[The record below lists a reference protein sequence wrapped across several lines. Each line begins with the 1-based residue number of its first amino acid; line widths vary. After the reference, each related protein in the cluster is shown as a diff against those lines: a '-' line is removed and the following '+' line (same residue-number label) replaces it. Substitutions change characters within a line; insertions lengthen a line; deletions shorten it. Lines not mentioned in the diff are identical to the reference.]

1 MQERVQELYNK
12 AVAAFD
18 RGEYEISIKEYE
30 SALAIEPD
38 NIDILVNVG
47 AVCLVKRRADQ
58 AIKYLGHALELDSQN
73 SMALYDIGKAY
84 MFKEDYRLA
93 YVAFKQA
100 SELLPDDLE
109 IKELIISSLRS
120 LGKFKEAVRLNLE
133 IIDQISDNG
142 EALMQ
147 LAGDLKMLARYD
159 EALDIYRKASDVMCN
174 SIEPLMGIFDCQLHM
189 KNNDKALLTLKR
201 ASMLEPN
208 NQDIII
214 KQADLLIADGN
225 LQEAIDLIG
234 HGLETIENPAALREK
249 YNEMVRRLPVLKKKN
264 APSRFVMGKSN
275 HETEVYDILDKLYD
289 GKIRIEMAL
298 NELDVLRQKEPS
310 DLFIVNEFANLLFQ
324 TKQFDKAAEVYSE
337 LYMARPN
344 EPTHRVDLAKSQA
357 MKGDVET
364 ARETLTTAI
373 RELGH
378 QAELDLALVEL
389 DLLEK
394 DFDKDSARLDVI
406 VNEFPDDVHALFLYA
421 YVAIRIDKLEVAESA
436 FQKLFESVN
445 GDEEIALW
453 YSRLAILQGEAEKAL
468 KIWDTFDDN
477 IDSFVEIMSR
487 IELMVSM
494 GDTSQIM
501 KQLCKIGDY
510 CPKFIED
517 HLMFGKAFFF
527 ANEFVSAQREFDVVL
542 RSEPE
547 NAEALAMLALSYL
560 LRNKMAQF
568 NNYWQRALCAD
579 ALYAVLPMMVIGRCL
594 NFTTRE
600 KLKSVTKKFLSII
613 SLKAPDQARL
623 KRLFDFL

>member
-264 APSRFVMGKSN
+264 APSRFVMGK
-275 HETEVYDILDKLYD
+275 
-289 GKIRIEMAL
+289 A
-298 NELDVLRQKEPS
+298 
-310 DLFIVNEFANLLFQ
+310 
-324 TKQFDKAAEVYSE
+324 
-337 LYMARPN
+337 
-344 EPTHRVDLAKSQA
+344 
-357 MKGDVET
+357 
-364 ARETLTTAI
+364 
-373 RELGH
+373 
-378 QAELDLALVEL
+378 
-389 DLLEK
+389 
-394 DFDKDSARLDVI
+394 
-406 VNEFPDDVHALFLYA
+406 
-421 YVAIRIDKLEVAESA
+421 
-436 FQKLFESVN
+436 
-445 GDEEIALW
+445 
-453 YSRLAILQGEAEKAL
+453 
-468 KIWDTFDDN
+468 
-477 IDSFVEIMSR
+477 
-487 IELMVSM
+487 
-494 GDTSQIM
+494 IM
-501 KQLCKIGDY
+501 KQ
-510 CPKFIED
+510 
-517 HLMFGKAFFF
+517 
-527 ANEFVSAQREFDVVL
+527 
-542 RSEPE
+542 RSMIFLISFMT
-547 NAEALAMLALSYL
+547 ARYALKWL
-560 LRNKMAQF
+560 
-568 NNYWQRALCAD
+568 
-579 ALYAVLPMMVIGRCL
+579 
-594 NFTTRE
+594 
-600 KLKSVTKKFLSII
+600 
-613 SLKAPDQARL
+613 
-623 KRLFDFL
+623 